1 MPRLHTRRS
10 WLHLHRVA
18 TQGIGVGSDL
28 TFGAGGY
35 VEGSIDQS
43 GRIDGGGGAGFGPGG
58 GCSSTIN
65 YTF

>member
-1 MPRLHTRRS
+1 M
-10 WLHLHRVA
+10 
-18 TQGIGVGSDL
+18 GCDL
-28 TFGAGGY
+28 AFGAGGD

-43 GRIDGGGGAGFGPGG
+43 GRRDGGGGAGFGLGG

>member
-1 MPRLHTRRS
+1 MENLAGSRRE
-10 WLHLHRVA
+10 A
-18 TQGIGVGSDL
+18 TLGVGVGCDL
-28 TFGAGGY
+28 AFGAGGY

-43 GRIDGGGGAGFGPGG
+43 GRINGDGGAGFGLGG